1 MNITFKNT
9 NFVDFST
16 INRGDT
22 FIDPDYDEGTI
33 LMRVAVSCCDV
44 ILNTDTDITD
54 NYDGYAVDIQTG
66 GIIGYYN
73 SVEVIP
79 VKADVIVTY

>member
-9 NFVDFST
+9 NLVDFGT
-16 INRGDT
+16 IHRGDT

-33 LMRVAVSCCDV
+33 LMRVEASHCDV
-44 ILNTDTDITD
+44 ILSTDTDITY
-54 NYDGYAVDIQTG
+54 NFDGYAVDIQTG
-66 GIIGYYN
+66 EIMGYYN

-79 VKADVIVTY
+79 VKAEVIATN